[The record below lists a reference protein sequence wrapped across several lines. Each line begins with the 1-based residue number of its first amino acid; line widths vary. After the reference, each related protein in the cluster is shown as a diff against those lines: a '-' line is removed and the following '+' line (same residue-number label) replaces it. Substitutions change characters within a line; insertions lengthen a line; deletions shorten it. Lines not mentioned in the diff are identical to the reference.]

1 MSFSRIGLIALV
13 SCASLFVTP
22 LATTRG
28 HAGSPQQAEPVPARP
43 RVSNPGAGASGGGGL
58 SLQAIHDEY
67 ARQLLQ
73 LERQR
78 LDRLGQLAAQ
88 QMPKEA
94 AETYEQLFR
103 LAIANNLFG
112 EAEPA
117 AQQVLKST
125 TSLPPMVV
133 FLARTIDI
141 IASADRGAYAESLAE
156 LRTVL
161 DAVSK
166 EKRGG
171 EPVTASLDT
180 SALIAICEAYY
191 QRLLQGDQFNAA
203 REAFQTLLKESTN
216 PGIKSFSAGRLNQ
229 LSMLGKPAPAIQGT
243 DLDGKPV
250 SLAGLKGNVVLIV
263 FWASWCMPS
272 AAEVATLDQL
282 YSLYYGQGFRILGIN
297 LDTMQSDGPK
307 LEAVL
312 PNVRRFL
319 LDNNVRWPNLING
332 AGPQDYARAYGIA
345 EIPSNVLVSRDG
357 NVAHLDL
364 SPRKNLAT
372 VVARTL
378 GP

>member
-1 MSFSRIGLIALV
+1 MSFFRIGSIASV
-13 SCASLFVTP
+13 FCASLFLTP
-22 LATTRG
+22 LGATRV
-28 HAGSPQQAEPVPARP
+28 HAGSSQDEPVSARP
-43 RVSNPGAGASGGGGL
+43 RVSSQGAGASGSGSL
-58 SLQAIHDEY
+58 SLQAIHDDY

-78 LDRLGQLAAQ
+78 LDRLGQLAARQ
-88 QMPKEA
+88 TPKEA

-103 LAIANNLFG
+103 LAIANNLFSA
-112 EAEPA
+112 AEPA

-125 TSLPPMVV
+125 AGLPAMVI

-161 DAVSK
+161 DTVSR

-171 EPVTASLDT
+171 EPVTPSLDT

-203 REAFQTLLKESTN
+203 REAFQMLLKESEN
-216 PGIKSFSAGRLNQ
+216 PGVKSFSAGRLNQ
-229 LSMLGKPAPAIQGT
+229 LGMLGKPAPAIQGT

-282 YSLYYGQGFRILGIN
+282 YSLYQNRGFRILGIN
-297 LDTMQSDGPK
+297 LDTMQTDRPK
-307 LEAVL
+307 LETVL
-312 PNVRRFL
+312 PNVKRFL
-319 LDNNVRWPNLING
+319 IDNNVRWPNLING
-332 AGPQDYARAYGIA
+332 DGPQDYARAYGIS
-345 EIPSNVLVSRDG
+345 EIPSNVLISRDG
-357 NVAHLDL
+357 NVVHLDL